1 MLHNHQKIKWKF
13 NPTTVHHK
21 KYIFTV
27 VEVTNASEYGMIKSS
42 MKSDLIWCNFFCV
55 CVKVLLF
62 LVVDKPLIIFTDSCF
77 SIFFYWVFQR
87 IGFVTFWSIKKYVPM
102 LCTFNFQGKSI
113 INNVTTFILNI
124 LLYYLTF
131 IFINFLIIIFK

>member
-1 MLHNHQKIKWKF
+1 MQCTVKRVSPLLSRLRLLQNIAWQKFPWK
-13 NPTTVHHK
+13 
-21 KYIFTV
+21 
-27 VEVTNASEYGMIKSS
+27 VTLYDVNYV
-42 MKSDLIWCNFFCV
+42 FFFFFF
-55 CVKVLLF
+55 VKGLLF